1 MVTQSLIDYIK
12 TRASQKTAP
21 EEIKQALL
29 KAGWALDDIESAWRS
44 VVASDNLMNLE
55 VEPAQP
61 PNSALVDETQN
72 KQGKE
77 PAIDLFAQIEV
88 KPEIQTQSLP
98 TMSAEPVLE
107 IKQAPA
113 EIKAEPETKNLEAE
127 LQPAI
132 GGIETVKQA
141 REENAQKQKKVLL
154 FVFNVLFGVSA
165 GIGLTLGIQ
174 FALTKILPQAQPLV
188 SPVPSIPPQPL
199 VLSLAE
205 TPYKN
210 TDLGIELLYPD
221 GWRKNIDV
229 QSGSSST
236 KSIIF
241 ESDDLASI
249 NVRRV
254 PINPSEKNIALEKI
268 SERAQTEL
276 KLEFPDYISTGQIK
290 SVVSDLPAYIT
301 DGSYSFQPG
310 LGLKIKVLQVAM
322 INEKREFYVEMRFS
336 AKSEYWIEYRP
347 VYEQI
352 ISSFKLSE

>member
-1 MVTQSLIDYIK
+1 M
-12 TRASQKTAP
+12 
-21 EEIKQALL
+21 
-29 KAGWALDDIESAWRS
+29 
-44 VVASDNLMNLE
+44 
-55 VEPAQP
+55 
-61 PNSALVDETQN
+61 
-72 KQGKE
+72 
-77 PAIDLFAQIEV
+77 
-88 KPEIQTQSLP
+88 
-98 TMSAEPVLE
+98 
-107 IKQAPA
+107 
-113 EIKAEPETKNLEAE
+113 
-127 LQPAI
+127 
-132 GGIETVKQA
+132 
-141 REENAQKQKKVLL
+141 
-154 FVFNVLFGVSA
+154 
-165 GIGLTLGIQ
+165 
-174 FALTKILPQAQPLV
+174 
-188 SPVPSIPPQPL
+188 